1 MEHRC
6 TQTEDKLNDKLN
18 DEKIFVNCKRHIIDQ
33 VVCWTELSNQT
44 PVKGEIEPSC

>member
-18 DEKIFVNCKRHIIDQ
+18 DEKIFYLESVNA
-33 VVCWTELSNQT
+33 T
-44 PVKGEIEPSC
+44 